1 MTNCWKQVPEER
13 PGFKDLVKHLENLLL
28 ERVEYFEFD
37 KVDESKDYYQEQ
49 ESTESEEDCE
59 NELLE
64 TSF

>member
-13 PGFKDLVKHLENLLL
+13 PCFKELVKHLENLLL

-64 TSF
+64 TSL